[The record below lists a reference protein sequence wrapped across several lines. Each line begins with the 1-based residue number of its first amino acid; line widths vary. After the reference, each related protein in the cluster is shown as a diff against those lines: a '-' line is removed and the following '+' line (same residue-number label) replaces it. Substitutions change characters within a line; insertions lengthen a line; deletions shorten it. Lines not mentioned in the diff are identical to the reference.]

1 MALAVLADF
10 PDKVRPCRR
19 LFVKTPDPEFPH
31 MNVTNAFL
39 GAVVEVTYAILDF
52 YVWAL
57 IIGAVLSWLVAFGV
71 LNQRNRFVQSIGD
84 LLFRITEPALR
95 PIRSRLPPVGGVDL
109 SPLVLI
115 FAIIFIQSFLR
126 RLVF

>member
-1 MALAVLADF
+1 
-10 PDKVRPCRR
+10 
-19 LFVKTPDPEFPH
+19 
-31 MNVTNAFL
+31 MNVANAFI

-57 IIGAVLSWLVAFGV
+57 IIGAVLSWLVAF
-71 LNQRNRFVQSIGD
+71 NMISPRNRFVQTVGD

-95 PIRSRLPPVGGVDL
+95 PIRNRLPPVGGVDL

-115 FAIIFIQSFLR
+115 FIIIFIQSFLR

>member
-1 MALAVLADF
+1 
-10 PDKVRPCRR
+10 
-19 LFVKTPDPEFPH
+19 